1 MKYIVDFLTAKE
13 SPARKDL
20 GALLVIFGVAF
31 FQFLGHLPLFEPDE
45 ARYAEIPREMLER
58 GDFITPLLN
67 HVKYFEKPP
76 LLYWLNAISFSLF
89 GENEFAARFAC
100 ALAGLL
106 TVLITYHVGRTL
118 FGRRE
123 GLFAALILGTTTGF
137 LIQARINLT
146 DMLVTFCL
154 TACLGCFAIAV
165 RDSEPRRGRY
175 CYLGYI
181 SAALAVLAKGLI
193 GIVFPGAIIFLYL
206 LLGKRWRLLKE
217 MRLVTGTLLFLLVSA
232 PWFILVSQRNPEFA
246 QFFFIHEHFERFL
259 TKVHGRYQPV
269 WFFIPVLL
277 GTMIPWSFFIP
288 TGLKGVWR
296 ERLSETGRQALYLA
310 IWAIFIFVFFS
321 KSDSKLVP
329 YILPVFP
336 PLALL
341 IGKAFVRQLD
351 GPDRLMRIEGY
362 VLAAILIILGIGVC
376 IYPHIPQA
384 KDFSPLEGLGT
395 GSIFLIE
402 GAAALAMTRR
412 GATVP
417 LFVSLCLCSYLLG
430 IVGPISLMDNVATR
444 RSSKDL
450 CLIVK
455 EKAAPDAVIASFGHE
470 QGLPF
475 YTQRRVITVGGMG
488 ELEFGSKQGDQSA
501 WFMDAQ
507 QFSRIWDGPK
517 PVFLLLRR
525 NDVDG
530 FRQLVKTPIRELG
543 FTPKKTLIT
552 NR

>member
-1 MKYIVDFLTAKE
+1 MKFITDFLTAKE
-13 SPARKDL
+13 SPARRDL
-20 GALLVIFGVAF
+20 VALLLVFGVAF
-31 FQFLGHLPLFEPDE
+31 LQFLGRLPLFEPDE

-100 ALAGLL
+100 AMAGLL

-123 GLFAALILGTTTGF
+123 GLFAALILGTCTGF
-137 LIQARINLT
+137 LIQSRINIT
-146 DMLVTFCL
+146 DMLLTFCL

-165 RDSEPRRGRY
+165 RDSEPRRGLY
-175 CYLGYI
+175 CHFGYI
-181 SAALAVLAKGLI
+181 FAALAVLAKGLI

-232 PWFILVSQRNPEFA
+232 PWFILVSRQNPEFA
-246 QFFFIHEHFERFL
+246 RFFFIHEHFERFT
-259 TKVHGRYQPV
+259 TKVHGRYQPP
-269 WFFIPVLL
+269 WFFVPVLL

-288 TGLKGVWR
+288 SGLRGIWR
-296 ERLSETGRQALYLA
+296 ERHSLSGLNALFLA
-310 IWAIFIFVFFS
+310 TWAIFIFVFFS

-341 IGKAFVRQLD
+341 MGRAFVRQL
-351 GPDRLMRIEGY
+351 GEPDRLMRIQGY
-362 VLAAILIILGIGVC
+362 VLAAILTILGIGVC
-376 IYPHIPQA
+376 IYPHVPQA
-384 KDFSPLEGLGT
+384 RDITPLSGLVV
-395 GSIFLIE
+395 GSIFLVE
-402 GAAALAMTRR
+402 GVAVFAMARRGTLAALLVA
-412 GATVP
+412 
-417 LFVSLCLCSYLLG
+417 LCFCSYLLE
-430 IVGPISLMDNVATR
+430 IAGPLTIMNDVAPTR
-444 RSSKDL
+444 STKDL
-450 CLIVK
+450 CLIVR
-455 EKAAPDAVIASFGHE
+455 EQAGPDAVVASFGHE

-475 YTQRRVITVGGMG
+475 YARRRVITVGGMG

-507 QFSRIWDGPK
+507 QFSQLWDGPK
-517 PVFLLLRR
+517 PVFLLFRHT
-525 NDVDG
+525 DVEG
-530 FRQLVKTPIRELG
+530 FRALVKTPIRELAR
-543 FTPKKTLIT
+543 TRKKVLIT

>member
-1 MKYIVDFLTAKE
+1 MKFITDFLTAKE
-13 SPARKDL
+13 SSARKDL

-58 GDFITPLLN
+58 GDFITPMLN
-67 HVKYFEKPP
+67 YVKYFEKPP
-76 LLYWLNAISFSLF
+76 LLYWLNALSLSLF

-106 TVLITYHVGRTL
+106 TVLLTYHVGRTL

-123 GLFAALILGTTTGF
+123 GLFAALILGTSTGF

-146 DMLVTFCL
+146 DMLVTFCM

-165 RDSEPRRGRY
+165 RDNEPRRGLY
-175 CYLGYI
+175 CHLGYLF
-181 SAALAVLAKGLI
+181 AALAVLAKGLI

-206 LLGKRWRLLKE
+206 LLGKRWQLLKE

-246 QFFFIHEHFERFL
+246 RFFFIHEHFQRF
-259 TKVHGRYQPV
+259 TSKVHGRYQPP

-277 GTMIPWSFFIP
+277 GTMLPWSFFIP
-288 TGLKGVWR
+288 TGLRGVWR
-296 ERLSETGRQALYLA
+296 ERLSVTGRHALYLA

-341 IGKAFVRQLD
+341 MGREFVRQLD
-351 GPDRLMRIEGY
+351 GPDRFMRIQGY
-362 VLAAILIILGIGVC
+362 VLAAILIILGVGVC
-376 IYPHIPQA
+376 IYPYFPKA
-384 KDFSPLEGLGT
+384 KDLSPLEGLVT
-395 GSIFLIE
+395 GSIFLVE
-402 GAAALAMTRR
+402 GVAALAMSRR
-412 GATVP
+412 GNLAS
-417 LFVSLCLCSYLLG
+417 LFLALCFCAYLLG

-444 RSSKDL
+444 KSSKDL

-455 EKAAPDAVIASFGHE
+455 EAAGPDAVIASFGHE

-475 YTQRRVITVGGMG
+475 YTHRRVVTVGGMG

-501 WFMDAQ
+501 WFMDPT
-507 QFSRIWDGPK
+507 QFSRVWDGPK
-517 PVFLLLRR
+517 QVFLLLRD
-525 NDVDG
+525 NHINE
-530 FRQLVKTPIRELG
+530 FRPLVKTPIRELG
-543 FTPKKTLIT
+543 RNKKKVLVT

>member
-1 MKYIVDFLTAKE
+1 MKFITDLLTDKE

-20 GALLVIFGVAF
+20 GFLLIVFGVAF
-31 FQFLGHLPLFEPDE
+31 FQFLGHNPLFEPDE

-76 LLYWLNAISFSLF
+76 LLYWLNALSFSLF
-89 GENEFAARFAC
+89 GRNEFAARFAC

-106 TVLITYHVGRTL
+106 TVLITYHIGRTL

-123 GLFAALILGTTTGF
+123 GLFAALILGSSTGF
-137 LIQARINLT
+137 LIQGRINLT
-146 DMLVTFCL
+146 DMLLTFCM
-154 TACLGCFAIAV
+154 TACLGCFAIAI
-165 RDSEPRRGRY
+165 RDDETHRGRY

-181 SAALAVLAKGLI
+181 FAALAVLAKGLI

-217 MRLVTGTLLFLLVSA
+217 MRLATGTILFLLISA

-246 QFFFIHEHFERFL
+246 WFFFIHEHFERFL
-259 TKVHGRYQPV
+259 TKVHGRYEPI

-296 ERLSETGRQALYLA
+296 ERFSVTGRQALYLA
-310 IWAIFIFVFFS
+310 IWAIFIFAFFS

-341 IGKAFVRQLD
+341 MGRAFVRQLD

-362 VLAAILIILGIGVC
+362 VLSVVLTILGVGVC
-376 IYPHIPQA
+376 IYPLLPQA
-384 KDFSPLEGLGT
+384 RDVTPLSGLVV
-395 GSIFLIE
+395 GSIFLVE
-402 GAAALAMTRR
+402 GVAVFAMNRR
-412 GATVP
+412 GALAA
-417 LFVSLCLCSYLLG
+417 LFVSLCFCSYLLELA
-430 IVGPISLMDNVATR
+430 GPLTIMNDVAPTR
-444 RSSKDL
+444 STKELS
-450 CLIVK
+450 LIVR
-455 EKAAPDAVIASFGHE
+455 EKAGPDAIIASFGHE

-507 QFSRIWDGPK
+507 QFSRLWDGPK
-517 PVFLLLRR
+517 PVFLLFRLT
-525 NDVDG
+525 DVDG
-530 FRQLVKTPIRELG
+530 FRSLVKTPIRELARTG
-543 FTPKKTLIT
+543 KKVLIT